1 MIFKSKTDP
10 LGIWQHD
17 PVQRWK
23 DDAQRREE
31 KFAEERRKEE
41 EELRRRQE
49 AAAAYEADLLRNAFE
64 ARISALEQRNAD
76 LEDNLVEGLRATRY
90 AIEVIADEHVE
101 LSREQREELRD
112 LRAEVA
118 KLHSTLTELREERFR
133 SFQGFAREK
142 DGEVVD
148 LPSFLPRRVN

>member
-101 LSREQREELRD
+101 LSREQR
-112 LRAEVA
+112 AEVA
-118 KLHSTLTELREERFR
+118 KLHSTLTELRKERSL

-142 DGEVVD
+142 DGELVD

>member
-1 MIFKSKTDP
+1 MTFKSKTDP
-10 LGIWQHD
+10 LGLRQHD

-31 KFAEERRKEE
+31 KFAEERRHEAEE
-41 EELRRRQE
+41 QQRRVDAIAANE
-49 AAAAYEADLLRNAFE
+49 AAQLRNALE
-64 ARISALEQRNAD
+64 ARIAALEQRSAD
-76 LEDNLVEGLRATRY
+76 LEYNLLEGARATRY
-90 AIEVIADEHVE
+90 AIEEIADQLVE
-101 LSREQREELRD
+101 LNRERREEIRD

-118 KLHSTLTELREERFR
+118 KLHSTLTELREERVR